1 MKYCAKCGNKLSINQ
16 KFCNKCGHKI
26 DDFNTK
32 YHLNNQYQNENNHKK
47 TNHNIWLLLGIILG
61 IILLGALFFAGIKLY
76 QTFNESSISDFQDG
90 NSNSQK
96 NKINILSS
104 DFNEQFMKKDNTF
117 GFNGFNLG
125 MSKNEVEKKFGEA
138 QAVINLD
145 IGEVY
150 KYDNIGVYYGID
162 NTISTVYVLPTSLTV
177 EDFVEFHGEP
187 KFETEDQLIYDDNP
201 NNGFSI
207 IVNTRNGMV
216 DSIEN
221 TYQIKR

>member
-1 MKYCAKCGNKLSINQ
+1 M
-16 KFCNKCGHKI
+16 
-26 DDFNTK
+26 
-32 YHLNNQYQNENNHKK
+32 
-47 TNHNIWLLLGIILG
+47 
-61 IILLGALFFAGIKLY
+61 FFAGIKLY
-76 QTFNESSISDFQDG
+76 QTFNESSISNFQDG

-104 DFNEQFMKKDNTF
+104 DFNEQFMKKDNTS